1 MRNLLEDDKK
11 YILNTYRRSDLIIEK
26 GEGSYLHDIDGNIY
40 LDMYSGISVNN
51 IGHDK
56 EIVNAIINQA
66 KDYIHL
72 SNYFVSAPV
81 INLAKLFVEN
91 TFASKV
97 FFTNSGTESN
107 EAAIKACRKYGKKF
121 NKDKFELLSAYNS
134 FHGRTNGGL
143 SLTGQEIYQRD
154 FMPLLPG
161 INHFEY
167 NNINSLKEKVN
178 ENTCGL
184 FLEVIQ
190 GEGGIV
196 EISEEF
202 IHEVVKLSK
211 EYNFLIVIDEIQTG
225 LGRTGDLFG
234 FEKFNIIPDIVTL
247 SKSLGGGLPL
257 GAMLIRKELE
267 EIFSPGDHGSTF
279 GGNPVSCAAGE
290 YVLTKLL
297 ETNVLEEVKEKGK
310 YLISKL
316 NKLKERYPRVI
327 SEVRGR
333 GLIIGVDVGDY
344 AEQIKK
350 LSKERYVLLNSTS
363 NTVIRLLPQLYITTS
378 EIDDF
383 LKVFEYAIASC
394 NEINVK

>member
-1 MRNLLEDDKK
+1 MRNLLNDDKK
-11 YILNTYRRSDLIIEK
+11 YILNTYRRSDLIIK
-26 GEGSYLHDIDGNIY
+26 RGEGSYLYDSYENKY

-51 IGHDK
+51 LGHDK
-56 EIVNAIINQA
+56 GVVNAIINQA

-72 SNYFVSAPV
+72 SNYFVSPPV

-107 EAAIKACRKYGKKF
+107 EPAIKACRKYGKKYPE
-121 NKDKFELLSAYNS
+121 NKFQLLSAYNS

-143 SLTGQEIYQRD
+143 SLTGQHNYQRD

-161 INHFEY
+161 VHHFEY
-167 NNINSLKEKVN
+167 NNVASLREKVN

-184 FLEVIQ
+184 FLEMIQ

-202 IHEVVKLSK
+202 IYEAIKLSK
-211 EYNFLIVIDEIQTG
+211 KYNFLIVIDEIQTG
-225 LGRTGDLFG
+225 LGRTGDLFA
-234 FEKFNIIPDIVTL
+234 FEKFNIVPDIVTL

-257 GAMLIRKELE
+257 GAMLVREGLE
-267 EIFSPGDHGSTF
+267 KVFNVGDHGSTF
-279 GGNPVSCAAGE
+279 GGNPVACAAGE
-290 YVLTKLL
+290 YVLDKLIN
-297 ETNVLEEVKEKGK
+297 TNILEEVKDKGT

-316 NKLKERYPRVI
+316 NNLKEIYPHVI
-327 SEVRGR
+327 KDVRGR
-333 GLIIGVDVGDY
+333 GLMIGIDVGEY
-344 AEQIKK
+344 VNEIKEF
-350 LSKERYVLLNSTS
+350 SIDNYILLNSTS
-363 NTVIRLLPQLYITTS
+363 STVIRLLPQLYMTKF

-383 LKVFEYAIASC
+383 LKIFEEAILIC
-394 NEINVK
+394 NK

>member
-1 MRNLLEDDKK
+1 MRNLLNDDKK
-11 YILNTYRRSDLIIEK
+11 YILNTYRRSDLIIK
-26 GEGSYLHDIDGNIY
+26 RGEGSYLYDSYENKY

-51 IGHDK
+51 LGHDK
-56 EIVNAIINQA
+56 GVVNAIINQA

-72 SNYFVSAPV
+72 SNYFVSPPV

-107 EAAIKACRKYGKKF
+107 EAAIKACKKYGKKYHE
-121 NKDKFELLSAYNS
+121 NKFQLLSAYNS

-143 SLTGQEIYQRD
+143 SLTGQHNYQRD

-161 INHFEY
+161 VHHFEY
-167 NNINSLKEKVN
+167 NNVASLREKVN

-184 FLEVIQ
+184 FLEMIQ

-202 IHEVVKLSK
+202 IYEAIKLSK
-211 EYNFLIVIDEIQTG
+211 KYNFLIVIDEIQTG
-225 LGRTGDLFG
+225 LGRTGDLFA
-234 FEKFNIIPDIVTL
+234 FEKFNIVPDIVTL

-257 GAMLIRKELE
+257 GAMLVREGLE
-267 EIFSPGDHGSTF
+267 EVFNVGDHGSTF
-279 GGNPVSCAAGE
+279 GGSPVACAAGE
-290 YVLTKLL
+290 YVLDKLIN
-297 ETNVLEEVKEKGK
+297 TNILEEVKDKGR

-316 NKLKERYPRVI
+316 NNLKEIYPHVI
-327 SEVRGR
+327 KDVRGR
-333 GLIIGVDVGDY
+333 GLMIGIDVGEY
-344 AEQIKK
+344 VNEIKEF
-350 LSKERYVLLNSTS
+350 SIDNYILLNSTS
-363 NTVIRLLPQLYITTS
+363 STVIRLLPQLYMTKV

-383 LKVFEYAIASC
+383 LKIFEEAILLC
-394 NEINVK
+394 NK